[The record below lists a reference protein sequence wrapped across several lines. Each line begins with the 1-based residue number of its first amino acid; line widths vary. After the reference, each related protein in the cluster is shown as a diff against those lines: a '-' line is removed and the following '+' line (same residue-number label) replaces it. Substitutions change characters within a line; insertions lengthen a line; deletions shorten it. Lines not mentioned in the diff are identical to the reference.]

1 MHLDIYLYKKE
12 SDGIIM
18 EIKVL
23 GTGCANC
30 KKLLEN
36 TKNAVSILKID
47 ADVLY
52 VTDYVEIVQTG
63 LMRTP
68 GLIVNNKIISSGRV
82 PTTDEIVT
90 LLEKI

>member
-1 MHLDIYLYKKE
+1 
-12 SDGIIM
+12 M

-23 GTGCANC
+23 GTGCTNC

-36 TKNAVSILKID
+36 TKNAVSMLKMD
-47 ADVLY
+47 ADILY
-52 VTDYVEIVQTG
+52 VTDYVEIVKTG

-82 PTTDEIVT
+82 PTTDEIIT
-90 LLEKI
+90 MLEKI

>member
-1 MHLDIYLYKKE
+1 
-12 SDGIIM
+12 M

-23 GTGCANC
+23 GTGCTNC

-36 TKNAVSILKID
+36 TKNAVSMLKMD
-47 ADVLY
+47 ADILY
-52 VTDYVEIVQTG
+52 VTDYVEIVKTG

-82 PTTDEIVT
+82 PTTDEIT
-90 LLEKI
+90 MMLEKI

>member
-36 TKNAVSILKID
+36 TKNAVGILKID

-52 VTDYVEIVQTG
+52 VTDYVEIVKAG

>member
-1 MHLDIYLYKKE
+1 
-12 SDGIIM
+12 M

-47 ADVLY
+47 ADILY
-52 VTDYVEIVQTG
+52 VTDYVEIVKTG

-68 GLIVNNKIISSGRV
+68 GVIVNNKIISSGRV